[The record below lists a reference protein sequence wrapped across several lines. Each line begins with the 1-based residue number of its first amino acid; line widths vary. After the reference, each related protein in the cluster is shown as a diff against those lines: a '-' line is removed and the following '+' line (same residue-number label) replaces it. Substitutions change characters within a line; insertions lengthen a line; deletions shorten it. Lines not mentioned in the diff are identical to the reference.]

1 MTDASKSTTGFLSI
15 GTKSLLYGAHQFALH
30 PFFVACAWRKLYG
43 RWPRD
48 LRIWLAFLVH
58 DLGYWGCPNL
68 DGAEGKLHPW
78 GAARWLGL
86 FDYPLRS
93 SLRLVFSRGGPPLF
107 IATRESLDSS
117 MKLCHR
123 DAIAPP
129 GRRHVQKWSRFC
141 LLHSR
146 SLARRYGLPVSKL
159 CAPDK
164 IAAFMMP
171 QWLYLTLTRWTGELE
186 EYMAEADTPAG
197 REQNI
202 SIESPEA
209 WFDSVKAYL
218 EMGIV
223 AGGDPGV
230 PPTRSENLHAQAEP

>member
-1 MTDASKSTTGFLSI
+1 MMQI
-15 GTKSLLYGAHQFALH
+15 GTKSLLYGAHQFILH
-30 PFFVACAWRKLYG
+30 PFFVALAWRKLYG

-48 LRIWLAFLVH
+48 PRVWLAFLVH
-58 DLGYWGCPNL
+58 DWGYWGCPNL

-78 GAARWLGL
+78 RAAKW
-86 FDYPLRS
+86 
-93 SLRLVFSRGGPPLF
+93 FSRAF
-107 IATRESLDSS
+107 DR
-117 MKLCHR
+117 
-123 DAIAPP
+123 
-129 GRRHVQKWSRFC
+129 GRYERINGFTSDRLGRWGKFC

-146 SLARRYGLPVSKL
+146 SLARRYNEPVSEL

-164 IAAFMMP
+164 VAAFMMP
-171 QWLYLTLTRWTGELE
+171 RWLYLTLTRWTGELK

-209 WFDSVKAYL
+209 WFDSVKEYL
-218 EMGIV
+218 DKTAQRIL

-230 PPTRSENLHAQAEP
+230 PPTRSEAP